1 MVKTV
6 NHLADFLQA
15 TRAVRGTGGGTKET
29 SYYPALSNLFDAVG
43 TGLKPKV
50 RAVMQLKNLGAGN
63 PDGGLF
69 TQDQFDH
76 KTGEAKNLAAPA
88 RGVIE
93 VKSPAEAVDDTAV
106 SEQIDKYWTRYRLV
120 LVTNLRDWLLI
131 GERQGK
137 RVDLER
143 HTLAASETAF
153 WKLSE
158 HPDKA
163 QKAHGEAFADFLA
176 RVLRHAAPLADP
188 KDLAWLLASYAREAR
203 HRVEHAPPAA
213 EKQLGALKN
222 SLETALGVEFNT
234 REGEHFF
241 RSTLVQTLF
250 YGVFAAWVLRHQ
262 QGTAGRFV
270 WRMAA
275 FDLHVPMIAA
285 LYDQLSH
292 PSKLKALSLT
302 EVLDWAGDA
311 LGRVDT
317 TTFFK
322 RFQVE
327 DSVQYFYE
335 PFLEAFD
342 PELRKQLGVWYTPR
356 EIVRYQVARV
366 DQALRKELG
375 IADGLADPRVVV
387 LDPCCG
393 TGAYLLEVLHVIARR
408 LEAQG
413 GGALVGH
420 ELKHAAMT
428 RIFGFELLPAPY
440 VVAHL
445 QLGLLLHRLKS
456 PLKND
461 TETGDE
467 RAGVY
472 LTNALTGWEPA
483 EEPKTGILAYPELAA
498 ERDAANRVKR
508 GQHILVILGNP
519 PYNGYA
525 GVAVHEERTLT
536 EAYRQTRQGPQP
548 QGQGL
553 NDLYVRFFRMAERQI
568 VEHTG
573 QGVVCFI
580 SNYSWLDG
588 LSHPAMRER
597 YLAVFDQISI
607 DNLHGNRIISEYAP
621 DGRTSETVFAVQGSS
636 PGIKIGTAIALLVR
650 QDNPNLDDA
659 IVRYADFEQARADER
674 RHALLASLDSAGTY
688 TKLLPNPTLGYPF
701 KPSEIGKDYLAWP
714 RLPELFP
721 ISFPGVKTSR
731 DAALVDVDRAALEA
745 RMRRYFD
752 PAVSDADIARE
763 MPALMESTAR
773 FDAPGVRQALLTLGQ
788 GSGRIVRYAYRPF
801 DTRWLY
807 WHPETKLLDEK
818 RPDYLPQVFA
828 GNGCLVSQQKPRRD
842 WSQAQFIG
850 VAGCLDL
857 MDRSAT
863 CIPLKL
869 CETTEDLLGAHT
881 IDRPNLSKAAADYL
895 AGLDAESE
903 ALFFH
908 ALAVLHSAAY
918 RAENAGA
925 LRQDWP
931 RIPLPK
937 TLARLRAS
945 TDLGRRV
952 AALLDTE
959 TPVAGV
965 TAGDIRPE
973 LRPLAGIVRRDGQ
986 PLEEADFALTAGWG
1000 HAGKDGVTMP
1010 GRGRVEARAVPDG
1023 EMDARL
1029 GDRVLDVYLND
1040 RACWFQ
1046 IPEPVW
1052 EYTLGGY
1059 QVLKKW
1065 LSYREQSL
1073 LGRPLGLDEIKEF
1086 TAATR
1091 RIAALVLL
1099 RADLDANY
1107 RALAAHA
1114 QSGDHAAPQEPPHD
1128 TQATP
1133 APGTPPED
1141 LARTASGRGQP
1152 ARGLPPAGA
1161 GIHPEFHGAGERA
1174 GGPGAGA
1181 GVADSTRPLDATR
1194 ELASAAGPLTY
1205 TEVSERLAAKVA
1217 DSLDDLFDA
1226 APDDIAIAPDWIRDI
1241 HRRLAVDL
1249 FPEWGGCFR
1258 TTDVQVG
1265 THFPPPAHAV
1275 AVQVRDF
1282 CLDLEERLRHLAG
1295 AESIADL
1302 LAWVDWRFQW
1312 IHPFKDFNGRVG
1324 RILLVALMYKL
1335 GLPPV
1340 DPAGVEYKEDYF
1352 AALRAADAGDLAPL
1366 AEMWFARLERWTMP
1380 P

>member
-1 MVKTV
+1 MAKTD
-6 NHLADFLQA
+6 NHLADFLLA
-15 TRAVRGTGGGTKET
+15 ARAVRATGGGTRET
-29 SYYPALSNLFDAVG
+29 SYYPALRNLFDAVG
-43 TGLKPKV
+43 AGLKPKV
-50 RAVMQLKNLGAGN
+50 RAVMQLKDLGAGY

-69 TQDQFDH
+69 TQDQFDR
-76 KTGEAKNLAAPA
+76 KTGEAKNPAAPA

-137 RVDLER
+137 RVNLER
-143 HTLAASETAF
+143 HTLAASESAF
-153 WKLSE
+153 WKLAE
-158 HPDKA
+158 HPDKV
-163 QKAHGEAFADFLA
+163 QHERGEAFADFLA

-213 EKQLGALKN
+213 EKQLTAFKK
-222 SLETALGVEFNT
+222 SLETALGVEFKT
-234 REGEHFF
+234 QEGEHFF

-250 YGVFAAWVLRHQ
+250 YGIFAAWVLRHQ
-262 QGTAGRFV
+262 QGTAGRFD
-270 WRMAA
+270 WRKAA
-275 FDLHVPMIAA
+275 YDLHVPMIAA
-285 LYDQLSH
+285 LYDQLSQ
-292 PSKLKALSLT
+292 PSKLKAMGLT

-317 TTFFK
+317 AAFFA

-366 DQALRKELG
+366 DQALREELG

-393 TGAYLLEVLHVIARR
+393 TGAYLLEVLHAIARR
-408 LEAQG
+408 LESQG
-413 GGALVGH
+413 GGALAGH
-420 ELKHAAMT
+420 DLKRAAMT
-428 RIFGFELLPAPY
+428 RIFGFELLPAPF

-445 QLGLLLHRLKS
+445 QLGLFLHRLKS

-467 RAGVY
+467 RVGVY

-483 EEPKTGILAYPELAA
+483 REPKNEVLAYPELAA
-498 ERDAANRVKR
+498 ERDAANRVKT
-508 GQHILVILGNP
+508 GQKILVILGNP

-525 GVAVHEERTLT
+525 GVAVEEERGLSD
-536 EAYRQTRQGPQP
+536 AYRVARQGPQP

-573 QGVVCFI
+573 QGVVSFI

-597 YLAVFDQISI
+597 FLTVFDRIWI

-636 PGIKIGTAIALLVR
+636 PGIKIGTAISLLVR
-650 QDNPNLDDA
+650 QDTPDHGDA
-659 IVRYADFEQARADER
+659 ILRYADFDQARADER
-674 RHALLASLDSAGTY
+674 RQALMESLDGGGAY
-688 TKLLPNPTLGYPF
+688 TELQPKPILGFPF
-701 KPSEIGKDYLAWP
+701 KPTEAGKNYLAWP

-721 ISFPGVKTSR
+721 ISYPGIKTSR
-731 DAALVDVDRAALEA
+731 DAALVEVDRAVLEV
-745 RMRRYFD
+745 RLRRYFD

-763 MPALMESTAR
+763 MPALMDNSAR
-773 FDAPGVRQALLTLGQ
+773 FAAPAVRQALVKLGYD
-788 GSGRIVRYAYRPF
+788 SGRVVRYAYRPF

-818 RPDYLPQVFA
+818 RPEFLPQVFE
-828 GNGCLVSQQKPRRD
+828 GNVFLVSQQKPRRD
-842 WSQAQFIG
+842 WSQPQLIHA
-850 VAGCLDL
+850 AGCLDL

-869 CETTEDLLGAHT
+869 RETTEDLLGSHST
-881 IDRPNLSKAAADYL
+881 DRPNLSRAAAAYL
-895 AGLDAESE
+895 AGLKAPPE

-908 ALAVLHSAAY
+908 ALAVLHSATY
-918 RAENAGA
+918 RTENAGA

-931 RIPLPK
+931 RIPLPAALA
-937 TLARLRAS
+937 TLTAS
-945 TDLGRRV
+945 ADLGRQV

-959 TPVAGV
+959 TPLAGV
-965 TAGDIRPE
+965 TAGDIRRE
-973 LRPLAGIVRRDGQ
+973 LRPLAAIARLDDQ

-1010 GRGRVEARAVPDG
+1010 GRGRAEVRAVADG
-1023 EMDARL
+1023 TLDARL
-1029 GDRVLDVYLND
+1029 GSRVVDVYLND
-1040 RACWFQ
+1040 RACWRD

-1065 LSYREQSL
+1065 LSYREQVL
-1073 LGRPLGLDEIKEF
+1073 LGRPLSLDEIKEF
-1086 TAATR
+1086 TATAR

-1099 RADLDANY
+1099 RGALDANY
-1107 RALAAHA
+1107 HVLAAA
-1114 QSGDHAAPQEPPHD
+1114 PESGDHAAPQEPSHD
-1128 TQATP
+1128 PQTTSASGTTP
-1133 APGTPPED
+1133 EN
-1141 LARTASGRGQP
+1141 LARDAPGRGQP
-1152 ARGLPPAGA
+1152 AGGLSPAGA
-1161 GIHPEFHGAGERA
+1161 GVHPQLDGAGAGA
-1174 GGPGAGA
+1174 GGPGAA
-1181 GVADSTRPLDATR
+1181 ANAAQAAVDSTRPLDATR
-1194 ELASAAGPLTY
+1194 ELATAAGSLTY
-1205 TEVSERLAAKVA
+1205 SDVSERLAVNIVHCLN
-1217 DSLDDLFDA
+1217 DLLDA
-1226 APDDIAIAPDWIRDI
+1226 NPEDIAFTPDWIRGI
-1241 HRRLAVDL
+1241 HRRLAGEL
-1249 FPEWGGCFR
+1249 FPEWGGRFR
-1258 TTDVQVG
+1258 VTDVQVG
-1265 THFPPPAHAV
+1265 THLPPPAHAV
-1275 AVQVRDF
+1275 AVEVNNF
-1282 CLDLEERLRHLAG
+1282 CLDLTERLRHLSG
-1295 AESIADL
+1295 AVSIAEL

-1335 GLPPV
+1335 GLPPE
-1340 DPAGVEYKEDYF
+1340 DPADVENREDYF
-1352 AALRAADAGDLAPL
+1352 AALRAADAGALAPL
-1366 AEMWFARLERWTMP
+1366 KALWLTRMKP
-1380 P
+1380 